1 MIPRDPKVAQLEFL
15 WGKISAVKQV
25 WHKHRISNA

>member
-1 MIPRDPKVAQLEFL
+1 MIPRDPKVALLEFL
-15 WGKISAVKQV
+15 CGKISAVRQI